1 MVPTDVTFV
10 STNGE
15 LPTVENSSP
24 LNGMNGR
31 GSCVWFNQASMF
43 QKGEIGFSTIAKAK
57 RVNAPYK
64 CDSSSLI
71 KEGLFPVV

>member
-1 MVPTDVTFV
+1 MVPTDITFI

-15 LPTVENSSP
+15 LSTVENSSP
-24 LNGMNGR
+24 LNGINGW

-57 RVNAPYK
+57 CANVPHK

-71 KEGLFPVV
+71 KEGLFQ